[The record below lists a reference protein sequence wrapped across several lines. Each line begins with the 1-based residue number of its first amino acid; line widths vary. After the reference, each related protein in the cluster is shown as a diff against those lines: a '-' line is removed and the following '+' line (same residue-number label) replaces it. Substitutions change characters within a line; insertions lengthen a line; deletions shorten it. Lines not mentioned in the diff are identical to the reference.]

1 MQMSHPA
8 GRKTKSVHGVKRDK
22 VQNIYRLT
30 CSLVMKKA
38 KLYPVD
44 GQDTIY
50 PLFKCFRQN
59 FLIIREVN

>member
-1 MQMSHPA
+1 MSHPA
-8 GRKTKSVHGVKRDK
+8 GRKTKSAHGLKSDK
-22 VQNIYRLT
+22 VQSIYRLT

-50 PLFKCFRQN
+50 PLSEAE
-59 FLIIREVN
+59 FLDYQRGKLKFV